1 MGDGGDMYNNILSL
15 CLCMQVCMYV
25 YVVMIAFQSGLRSSF
40 FVHVR
45 TLRPGIPG
53 APESPLLPSLPCK

>member
-1 MGDGGDMYNNILSL
+1 MGDGGDMYNILSL

-25 YVVMIAFQSGLRSSF
+25 YVVMIAFQSGLHSGF
-40 FVHVR
+40 FMYIR